1 MRRDLPAGTVTFLFA
16 EHRRVIRDA
25 CTAEGGPEVDRQG
38 DAFFFAFPSA
48 EGAASVAAA
57 MTEALRSGPIRVRIG
72 LHTRAPLVTGTE
84 ERTSETTTTSPHA
97 GRGRARADLHRLIS
111 P

>member
-57 MTEALRSGPIRVRIG
+57 MTEALTSGPIRVRIG
-72 LHTRAPLVTGTE
+72 LHTRARS
-84 ERTSETTTTSPHA
+84 ERNGGAYVGDDDHFA
-97 GRGRARADLHRLIS
+97 ARRARSSSR
-111 P
+111 

>member
-57 MTEALRSGPIRVRIG
+57 MTEALTSGPIRVRIG
-72 LHTRAPLVTGTE
+72 LHTRAPLVT
-84 ERTSETTTTSPHA
+84 ERRSVRRRRRPLRRTQGAVELALTSI
-97 GRGRARADLHRLIS
+97 D
-111 P
+111 